1 MSGTTRSVV
10 PRPTRPRSACRSVS
24 AAPVLPP
31 PHSCASSASVIVAGS
46 LGGSVARM
54 RRLRWCSGHIAW
66 SRCAPRSPRLGGP
79 VVVLGRGAAS
89 RPGRPA
95 RVCPIILGN
104 ISRAAKLP
112 TTFAA
117 TSPGESGGLYVKARG
132 HGHPAVFPPTLSQA
146 PPSNGHRRA
155 TTSHFS
161 LLPSIKT
168 SQLSPKRPSQ
178 FRIASVAVLV

>member
-31 PHSCASSASVIVAGS
+31 PHFCASSASVIVAGS

-112 TTFAA
+112 TTFTA
-117 TSPGESGGLYVKARG
+117 TSPGQLGWPLREGQGTRPPRRVPAYSITEQAVKGYRS
-132 HGHPAVFPPTLSQA
+132 P
-146 PPSNGHRRA
+146 

-161 LLPSIKT
+161 LESRNS

-178 FRIASVAVLV
+178 FKIASVALEV